1 MHYVV
6 AGLTSSDNEHI
17 RGRKYQLISCDVHP
31 ERDDVTY
38 GTDIAIITLTT
49 PIQFSERV
57 RPICIGG
64 LEHSL
69 QENEEVFTN

>member
-1 MHYVV
+1 MNYVV
-6 AGLTSSDNEHI
+6 AGLTSENNEHV
-17 RGRKYQLISCDVHP
+17 RGTKYHLISCDVHP
-31 ERDDVTY
+31 ERDEETY

-49 PIQFSERV
+49 PIQFSQRV

-69 QENEEVFTN
+69 QPNEEVN